1 MAEHCLILGLT
12 SPEGK
17 KHYVAAGFP
26 SACGKTNLAMLVPTI
41 PGWTVRTVGDDIG
54 MVKRKFELRFLFFG
68 WLVGWRICRHALHRT
83 SGGIRL
89 DGSVGLRHQHN
100 LLLGIW
106 YF

>member
-12 SPEGK
+12 SPRGD

-54 MVKRKFELRFLFFG
+54 M
-68 WLVGWRICRHALHRT
+68 
-83 SGGIRL
+83 
-89 DGSVGLRHQHN
+89 
-100 LLLGIW
+100 
-106 YF
+106 